1 MPRQQTLAR
10 PCAFTGIALHNGGEV
25 QVRLLPA
32 EEGEGVIFHRVDV
45 NQSIRAHCRLVG
57 DTHLA
62 TVLHDG
68 GVSVFM
74 VEHFLSAAY
83 AAGIDN
89 VRIEL
94 NGNEMPILDG
104 SASPWMILFDRVGI
118 RRQGASRRRIRVKK
132 PVIVS
137 EGEREARFEPSIAEE
152 CHFDVTIDYPHKV
165 IHRGGTRIRC
175 DLDSDTYLRQIARA
189 RTFCYVKDVEWMQR
203 HNRARGGSL
212 QNAVVFDD
220 EGVINEEGL
229 RYPDEFV
236 RHKVLDAVGDCYING
251 QTIMGRY
258 RSVRPGHDLNNRLI
272 RALLDDREAWEEID

>member
-1 MPRQQTLAR
+1 MS
-10 PCAFTGIALHNGGEV
+10 E
-25 QVRLLPA
+25 
-32 EEGEGVIFHRVDV
+32 
-45 NQSIRAHCRLVG
+45 SK
-57 DTHLA
+57 
-62 TVLHDG
+62 
-68 GVSVFM
+68 
-74 VEHFLSAAY
+74 
-83 AAGIDN
+83 
-89 VRIEL
+89 L

-229 RYPDEFV
+229 RYPTNSSV
-236 RHKVLDAVGDCYING
+236 TKCWTPSATATSTARRLWGD
-251 QTIMGRY
+251 TAA
-258 RSVRPGHDLNNRLI
+258 SVPGTT
-272 RALLDDREAWEEID
+272 